1 MRKLNINEAMSLN
14 GGWTRCRICNKNV
27 NGNWWSKYKHCL
39 GHASRCL
46 PWESIMGLA
55 FGIWL

>member
-1 MRKLNINEAMSLN
+1 MKKLSVNQAAAIN
-14 GGWTRCRICNKNV
+14 GGWTRCRICNQDV
-27 NGNWWSKYKHCL
+27 IGSWWYQFKHCL

-46 PWESIMGLA
+46 PWEAIMGLA